1 MRTRIGILGLV
12 VVLASQMTL
21 GGSGGSIYSLIGIG
35 DLRYLPNVRAAGM
48 GYAGYAL
55 SSHYTINTLSPA
67 TWGKID
73 YPRVEASMLYEG
85 FNSSNAT
92 QSRSLARGDVSSAM
106 LAYPL
111 SHTHDIVLAVG
122 FTPFSKVDYNT
133 YASGSYVG
141 ATDTM
146 AYSDHYTGSGG
157 ISKGQLGLSY
167 APWRGFTLGTSLNYL
182 FGTMERSIAMTP
194 RNTAYSS
201 GTHNEQTTMN
211 GTTFTLAVL
220 LDSLEGVAQFLKPFS
235 IGVTATSRARLTTT
249 HRFVYSYTD
258 LSDTSAE
265 ESDIM
270 TVPVALGVGIAY
282 HPTDRWNVALD
293 YTSQAWSTMQYKG
306 TTPSG
311 IRDSWIAGFGLER
324 LPARE
329 AGVPL
334 LDRIAYRLGFKYEST
349 YYSPDGRDINHWAV
363 TAGLGVPVSSDA
375 RLNLAVE
382 YGYRGTTANQM
393 IQDKILRFSASLSIS
408 EQWFQRSDED

>member
-1 MRTRIGILGLV
+1 
-12 VVLASQMTL
+12 
-21 GGSGGSIYSLIGIG
+21 
-35 DLRYLPNVRAAGM
+35 
-48 GYAGYAL
+48 
-55 SSHYTINTLSPA
+55 
-67 TWGKID
+67 
-73 YPRVEASMLYEG
+73 
-85 FNSSNAT
+85 
-92 QSRSLARGDVSSAM
+92 
-106 LAYPL
+106 
-111 SHTHDIVLAVG
+111 
-122 FTPFSKVDYNT
+122 
-133 YASGSYVG
+133 
-141 ATDTM
+141 
-146 AYSDHYTGSGG
+146 
-157 ISKGQLGLSY
+157 
-167 APWRGFTLGTSLNYL
+167 
-182 FGTMERSIAMTP
+182 
-194 RNTAYSS
+194 
-201 GTHNEQTTMN
+201 
-211 GTTFTLAVL
+211 
-220 LDSLEGVAQFLKPFS
+220 
-235 IGVTATSRARLTTT
+235 
-249 HRFVYSYTD
+249 VYSYTD

-349 YYSPDGRDINHWAV
+349 YYSPDGHDINHWAV